1 MKSGFVAVVG
11 RPNVGKSSIINA
23 LVGRKVT
30 IVSDKPQTTR
40 YRIRAIINRD
50 EGQIVFVDTPGFH
63 KPVDSLGDYLNSQ
76 VINILDEVDLILFV
90 IDVAAGFGK
99 GDEFLSGYLR
109 EAKPPKI
116 LVANKIDAADP
127 LVVEDSIKAANVCC
141 GFVETVKTSAVTGE
155 GLEDLVKVIFKFL
168 PEGPRFYPE
177 DMVTDIPLEYSLA
190 EIIREKIL
198 HKTYEEVPHAVA
210 VEVEEIEEVKEKNLV
225 KIFATIY
232 VSKDSQKGIIIGKDG
247 RMLKEIGTDARL
259 EMEELLK
266 KKVFLKLQVKVKKD
280 WRKKEQAVR
289 MLY

>member
-23 LVGRKVT
+23 LVGEKVS

-40 YRIRAIINRD
+40 YRVRAIINRE

-63 KPVDSLGDYLNSQ
+63 KPVDSLGDYLNSE
-76 VINILDEVDLILFV
+76 VINLLNEVDLIMFV

-99 GDEFLSGYLR
+99 GDEFLSAHLKAAR
-109 EAKPPKI
+109 PPKI

-127 LVVEDSIKAANVCC
+127 DTVEESIKAANVCC

-155 GLEDLVKVIFKFL
+155 GLEELVAAIFRHL

-177 DMVTDIPLEYSLA
+177 DMVTDIPLEYRIA
-190 EIIREKIL
+190 EIIREKVL
-198 HKTYEEVPHAVA
+198 HRTYEEVPHAVA
-210 VEVEEIEEVKEKNLV
+210 VEVEEMEEVPEKNLL
-225 KIFATIY
+225 KIYATIY
-232 VSKDSQKGIIIGKDG
+232 VEKDSQKGIIIGKNG
-247 RMLKEIGTDARL
+247 RMLKEIGSEARL
-259 EMEELLK
+259 EIEALLNK
-266 KKVFLKLQVKVKKD
+266 RVFLGLQVKVKKD
-280 WRKKEQAVR
+280 WRKKEHAVR

>member
-23 LVGRKVT
+23 IAREKIS

-63 KPVDSLGDYLNSQ
+63 KPVDSLGDYLNSE
-76 VINILDEVDLILFV
+76 VLNLLNDVDLIVFV
-90 IDVAAGFGK
+90 IDAAAGFGK
-99 GDEFLSGYLR
+99 GDEFLSNHLKKS
-109 EAKPPKI
+109 KPPKL

-127 LVVEDSIKAANVCC
+127 EVLESSIKAAEICC
-141 GFVETVKTSAVTGE
+141 EFLEIVKTSAVTGE
-155 GLEDLVKVIFKFL
+155 GLEDLVNAIFKYL
-168 PEGPRFYPE
+168 PEGPKFYPD
-177 DMVTDIPLEYSLA
+177 DMVTDIPIEYRIA

-210 VEVEEIEEVKEKNLV
+210 VEVEEMEEVEEKNLV
-225 KIFATIY
+225 RIYATIF
-232 VSKDSQKGIIIGKDG
+232 VEKDSQKGIVIGKNG
-247 RMLKEIGTDARL
+247 RMLKEVGTEARL
-259 EMEELLK
+259 EIEALLG
-266 KKVFLKLQVKVKKD
+266 KKVFLSLQVKVKKD
-280 WRKKEQAVR
+280 WRKKDQAVR